1 MKILCAL
8 SRFAYGKEERGENYD
23 YVHFLPALRRMGHDV
38 RFIDTGAR
46 DLHGDF
52 GDLNLDFVKSVVEFQ
67 PDVIFCVLM
76 HYEIWLE
83 TLDLVR
89 AKTPAVLINWGTD
102 DSWKFSQ
109 ASRYF
114 AQHVDLHVTTSSVA
128 ARAAKSE
135 GLGNVMLSQWAAADD
150 KLAAPTAARDCI
162 HPVSFVGSQYGYR
175 AEWLAELRRAGV
187 EMVCFGHGSENGV
200 VAADR
205 IPEIFNK
212 SMISLNFSGG
222 TGNAPLVA
230 SDNRQIKARTF
241 EVPGAGGFLLTE
253 RAPDL
258 ERYFTDGTDV
268 ATFASP
274 SELIEKVRY
283 YMAHSDER
291 DRIAASGF
299 VHTRDQH
306 TYQKRFA
313 DIFDNVSDLLRT
325 RSERAWSLS
334 LSDLAD
340 AVKRHRKASVFG
352 LLRSA
357 FTQVLCLIFGSERGK
372 RAARRIVYEISW
384 RVCGASTYSARGL
397 PGRLFYRES

>member
-23 YVHFLPALRRMGHDV
+23 YVHFLPALKRMGHDV

-46 DLHGDF
+46 DIHGDF
-52 GDLNLDFVKSVVEFQ
+52 ADLNLDFVKHVVEFQ

-76 HYEIWLE
+76 HYEIWFE

-114 AQHVDLHVTTSSVA
+114 ARHVDLHVTTSSAAGRVA
-128 ARAAKSE
+128 ESE
-135 GLGNVMLSQWAAADD
+135 GLRNVMLSQWAAADD
-150 KLAAPTAARDCI
+150 KLAAPAAVRDCI
-162 HPVSFVGSQYGYR
+162 YPVSFVGSQYGYR
-175 AEWLAELRRAGV
+175 AAWLAELRRAGV
-187 EMVCFGHGSENGV
+187 EPVCFGHGSENGV
-200 VAADR
+200 VAAER

-222 TGNAPLVA
+222 TGRAVA
-230 SDNRQIKARTF
+230 ASGNDRQIKARTF

-283 YMAHSDER
+283 YIAHPDER

-299 VHTRDQH
+299 VRTRDNH

-313 DIFDNVSDLLRT
+313 DILDNVAGLLRT
-325 RSERAWSLS
+325 RRERAWSLS
-334 LSDLAD
+334 LSDLDD
-340 AVKRHRKASVFG
+340 AVAQHRKGSLLG
-352 LLRSA
+352 PLRSVM
-357 FTQVLCLIFGSERGK
+357 TRVLGLIFGSERGK
-372 RAARRIVYEISW
+372 RAARRLVFEISW